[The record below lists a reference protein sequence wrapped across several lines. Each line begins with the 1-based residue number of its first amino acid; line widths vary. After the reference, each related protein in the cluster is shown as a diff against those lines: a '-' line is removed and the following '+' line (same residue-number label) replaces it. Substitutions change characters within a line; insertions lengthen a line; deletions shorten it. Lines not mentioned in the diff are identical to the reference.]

1 MKTGDSGNIQRVLP
15 YSVPDTNNDMILNK
29 LKPIN
34 REEIKK
40 IRQNTIATIPIPKQL
55 DVSELISHNT
65 DKLFLVKH
73 LVYQKSV
80 SLVQGDSNIDANVI
94 TTEVNEPRFFVHIDK
109 LYPQNL
115 QDQLCIVIIQN
126 FPNIERLAIETIL
139 KKLTNCK
146 FVWSY
151 FEYEFIEN
159 QSIFV
164 KFTTIDDSRTF
175 YKRFHEKL
183 PQILQNNNIRIILDS
198 TIENYFETNNDNHTN
213 DNNGD
218 DNDHTTDNNENGEDD
233 NFLIPESTISSIKL
247 LLNTKRVEGSKT
259 VEDSTEVSQYYRNYK
274 VDSAELVDVPNNMKE
289 SIVKDI
295 IKFRSSVLILEQQN
309 RKKELERERQ
319 NTKLRLK
326 KFTEDIKEANDE
338 MIINDTNEYDRV
350 KSIDQ
355 FEDLNDQEY
364 EKYLA
369 DKANE
374 ENEYKYQEKLIEMKK
389 AELNEKQYL
398 TKKLNSLKD
407 YESNLLD
414 NKIKYI
420 DDLRDL
426 NIDQKNSSLPS
437 ILHLHLKNYS
447 QYLKLRSQKR
457 SLEEILDAKDE
468 KEELEETKRKQP
480 EPIKANLKVTS
491 KPKLVIPVVDIKEL
505 LVDQTDKLNKK
516 IEQLVEEYLGV
527 KDEYLVDTIKEHLKD
542 NNLSARDMLIAEL
555 TEILDDD
562 AVNLVDDLH
571 SYIGKHDM
579 T

>member
-80 SLVQGDSNIDANVI
+80 SLVHGDSNIDANVI

-183 PQILQNNNIRIILDS
+183 PQILQNSNIRIILDS

-491 KPKLVIPVVDIKEL
+491 KPKLVIPVVVIKEL